1 MTVKIAENTKVTD
14 WAINNMITKMGVR
27 DYDGPPHAS
36 ELFSCFRKGVLKRN
50 GFKEELTQEDIL
62 RFAVGFA
69 VQEWFFGEE
78 KDGEEHFGVI
88 FSADH
93 SVKGQVFEV
102 KTTRFSYMAL
112 PKDPE
117 TGKGIRG
124 AEKVKFDPE
133 NAGDWVPRTL
143 AYMAAHNVKKAHI
156 MVFFLFQGVMS
167 TWTITAT
174 DKDMKEVRADIEAR
188 RDVFNEYDAE
198 YKKDK
203 SLPSIETRQGDY
215 ECNYCP
221 FYDTHCFHELTAAGV
236 QVRRYN

>member
-1 MTVKIAENTKVTD
+1 MTVKIEENPKVTN
-14 WAINNMITKMGVR
+14 WAINNMITKMGER

-93 SVKGQVFEV
+93 SVKGQVFEF

-112 PKDPE
+112 PKDE
-117 TGKGIRG
+117 NGKGIRG

-143 AYMAAHNVKKAHI
+143 AYMSAHNVKKAHI

-174 DKDMKEVRADIEAR
+174 DADMKEVRADIEAR
-188 RDVFNEYDAE
+188 RDVFLELDAA
-198 YKKDK
+198 YKKDE
-203 SLPSIETRQGDY
+203 SLPSIETRAGDY

-221 FYDTHCFHELTAAGV
+221 FYDSHCFHELTAAGV
-236 QVRRYN
+236 KVRRFN